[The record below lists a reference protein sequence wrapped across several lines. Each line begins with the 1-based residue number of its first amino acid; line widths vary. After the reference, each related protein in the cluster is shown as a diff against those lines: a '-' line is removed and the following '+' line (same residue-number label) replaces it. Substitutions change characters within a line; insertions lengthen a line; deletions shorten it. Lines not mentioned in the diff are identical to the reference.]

1 MKTENPN
8 FGGSK
13 FSLIT
18 TINQSRINSLLVMN
32 LGNTFKVRS
41 YNFREKLG
49 LLKNIILM
57 LCLVILPIIPHSEF
71 SAYPGGCRAWGLP
84 GGASQGLDFIIMEL

>member
-1 MKTENPN
+1 
-8 FGGSK
+8 
-13 FSLIT
+13 
-18 TINQSRINSLLVMN
+18 MN

-84 GGASQGLDFIIMEL
+84 GGANQGLDLYWSSKCKRLWKILHRALVQGKP